1 MGASG
6 WGAGLGRGTGGWGPG
21 APGSRAD
28 AFPGRGSCQT
38 GAQSAKRER
47 FVYGRPKSARRTRE
61 LLSSPSGSAAALP
74 LEVFGRN
81 LRVGVSDSPSSTGP
95 ESRLLSLS
103 SRVGQNI
110 RWSLGNRLYH
120 C

>member
-38 GAQSAKRER
+38 GAQSAR
-47 FVYGRPKSARRTRE
+47 
-61 LLSSPSGSAAALP
+61 
-74 LEVFGRN
+74 
-81 LRVGVSDSPSSTGP
+81 
-95 ESRLLSLS
+95 
-103 SRVGQNI
+103 
-110 RWSLGNRLYH
+110 
-120 C
+120 

>member
-1 MGASG
+1 MGTSG
-6 WGAGLGRGTGGWGPG
+6 RLGRGTGGWGPG
-21 APGSRAD
+21 A
-28 AFPGRGSCQT
+28 PGRGSCQT

-74 LEVFGRN
+74 LQVFGRN
-81 LRVGVSDSPSSTGP
+81 LRVGVSDAPSSTGP

-110 RWSLGNRLYH
+110 RRSLGNRLYH